1 MRADP
6 ARQRTDERTNV
17 RSEEGWPERRPTR
30 GARKEGEGWI
40 SLRERERKPRTE
52 KKRFLV
58 PAAGISGLLR
68 SSGMDRYS
76 RNCAMRRARNRGP
89 RLIKRRRAIVNDT
102 PRLVVK
108 DRGISKRVTA
118 VTPPRSIDR
127 NRLRGRGQRG
137 RYTHARTHASTRV
150 LYKARL
156 TTRRR
161 SIPAEI

>member
-1 MRADP
+1 MPIR
-6 ARQRTDERTNV
+6 RTNQRTHAA
-17 RSEEGWPERRPTR
+17 RSEEGWAERRPTR
-30 GARKEGEGWI
+30 GPRKEERDGTDICGG
-40 SLRERERKPRTE
+40 RERGKKPRTK

-58 PAAGISGLLR
+58 WYLR
-68 SSGMDRYS
+68 PFTVLGQGSLQSQLRFEAC
-76 RNCAMRRARNRGP
+76 CAMRRARNRGP

-127 NRLRGRGQRG
+127 NRLRGEARLHV
-137 RYTHARTHASTRV
+137 HARTHV

-161 SIPAEI
+161 